1 MNAKK
6 ILVLSL
12 AAVSSLTIMGIG
24 FSSWYFG
31 NTDIES
37 KTNVSIHVYDEVTK
51 GNISIE
57 QSPSMISFSNGIGK
71 KEDLTDGLEFYR
83 KGTNS
88 SYIKDDK
95 IVLKYTI
102 EDEKDSI
109 DGNDFRLFVN
119 VSSGTGALNDVIDIT
134 STYEN
139 ATKESG
145 YDFSKNVKKVNGD
158 GSDLGYFEYT
168 LALND
173 VIQYK
178 SADVK
183 PLTSEAYQS
192 LCSAISGSG
201 AITIKFVVK

>member
-6 ILVLSL
+6 ILILSL
-12 AAVSSLTIMGIG
+12 AAVSSLTIVGIG

-31 NTDIES
+31 NTDV
-37 KTNVSIHVYDEVTK
+37 KGNTNVSIHVYDEVTK
-51 GNISIE
+51 GNINIE
-57 QSPSMISFSNGIGK
+57 QAPSMVSFSNGIGK

-83 KGTNS
+83 QGTSS

-95 IVLKYTI
+95 IILKYTI
-102 EDEKDSI
+102 EDENDSI
-109 DGNDFRLFVN
+109 EVNDFRLFVN
-119 VSSGTGALNDVIDIT
+119 ITPESGALTNIIAIT

-145 YDFSKNVKKVNGD
+145 YDFSKSVKKVDDTG
-158 GSDLGYFEYT
+158 LGYFKYT

-178 SADVK
+178 DVNAK

-192 LCSAISGSG
+192 LCSAISESG
-201 AITIKFVVK
+201 VITIKFVVK

>member
-6 ILVLSL
+6 ILILSL
-12 AAVSSLTIMGIG
+12 AAISSLTIAGIG

-31 NTDIES
+31 QIDVKGNS
-37 KTNVSIHVYDEVTK
+37 NVSIHVYDEVTK
-51 GNISIE
+51 GTINIE
-57 QSPSMISFSNGIGK
+57 QAPTMISFSNGIGK

-83 KGTNS
+83 QSTS
-88 SYIKDDK
+88 STYVKDDK
-95 IVLKYTI
+95 IILKYTI
-102 EDEKDSI
+102 QDEKDSI
-109 DGNDFRLFVN
+109 DGNDFRLFVSITPEDDTLTN
-119 VSSGTGALNDVIDIT
+119 ILAVT
-134 STYEN
+134 STYED

-145 YDFSKNVKKVNGD
+145 YDFAKDIKKIED
-158 GSDLGYFEYT
+158 TDLGYFQYT

-178 SADVK
+178 DADAK
-183 PLTSEAYQS
+183 PLTSEAYES